1 MESSSKPLRYLRDQD
16 EARSSSIYAESIIR
30 ADIEKVK
37 GLVEKVLLDEEE
49 EAKGGEGEGEGG
61 GGEGVEAGAAASEEW
76 RWVEGMNC
84 YVNIETGERRAF
96 VDVRADESRR
106 SREQIVANV
115 MDKDRLE
122 IAGFMSVADAYGHA
136 ARLALGEQRDSSK
149 TIQLRRACN
158 FLKDGPIRVSLAFW
172 ILSLREKRDS
182 SGIRV
187 LDLCCGRGQD
197 FDKYRRIC
205 RDSSWSLEELV
216 GVDISSGAALSS
228 ANERWQSMAHHNRP
242 VATQGGVLSGD
253 LSQGHAAMVINEA
266 ARRAGWRNLPEI
278 NSFHMASCMFAL
290 HYFFKDEMSLR
301 NLVAGAGFLLRE
313 GGFFACVH
321 ADGEA
326 MAAAYLEHGRHP
338 RIKIGL
344 ADITFHEGTR
354 AMLDGG
360 LREQYKDR
368 PFGWAYDFHLP
379 GAVENVT
386 EYMVHSPT
394 RDRIFEHYHF
404 IKVFDES
411 AETTVNRMR
420 DVSFW
425 DDTFSKCAVDCD
437 GSGRLAEETWDHLA
451 LYRVVIYTKS
461 PLKVDVNVVRKFIRS
476 KLGFASSG
484 IVVKA

>member
-1 MESSSKPLRYLRDQD
+1 
-16 EARSSSIYAESIIR
+16 
-30 ADIEKVK
+30 
-37 GLVEKVLLDEEE
+37 
-49 EAKGGEGEGEGG
+49 
-61 GGEGVEAGAAASEEW
+61 
-76 RWVEGMNC
+76 MN
-84 YVNIETGERRAF
+84 YFVNIETGERRAF
-96 VDVRADESRR
+96 VDVRPEESRR
-106 SREQIVANV
+106 AREQV
-115 MDKDRLE
+115 MVGVMGKDRLE
-122 IAGFMSVADAYGHA
+122 IAGFTSVGDAYGHA

-158 FLKDGPIRVSLAFW
+158 FLKDGPIRVSIAFW
-172 ILSLREKRDS
+172 ILSMRGKRDDGS
-182 SGIRV
+182 RIRV

-205 RDSSWSLEELV
+205 RDSSCSLEELV
-216 GVDISSGAALSS
+216 GVDVSSGDALAS
-228 ANERWQSMAHHNRP
+228 AKERWDSMARYNRP
-242 VATQGGVLSGD
+242 VPTRGGVLCGD
-253 LSQGHAAMVINEA
+253 LAQAHAAMVINEA
-266 ARRAGWRNLPEI
+266 ARRAGWRTLPDI
-278 NSFHMASCMFAL
+278 NSYHMASCMFAL

-301 NLVAGAGFLLRE
+301 NLVAGAGFMLRD
-313 GGFFACVH
+313 GGFFVCVH

-338 RIKIGL
+338 RIRIGL

-360 LREQYKDR
+360 LREEYKDR

-404 IKVFDES
+404 VKVFDES
-411 AETTVNRMR
+411 AETTVNSMR
-420 DVSFW
+420 RVPFW
-425 DDTFSKCAVDCD
+425 EDTFCKCAVDCD

-461 PLKVDVNVVRKFIRS
+461 PLKVDVNVVRNFIRS
-476 KLGFASSG
+476 KMGFAASG